1 VSSASAPSAVE
12 TLTLPY
18 DDLVR
23 KVIAHHRAQGE
34 LVDFWLMKRGAIVG
48 MYRVRKSER
57 EPWTD
62 LLPTGTSP
70 ASYHKVIQRL
80 APVLFPDRT
89 VVIKAIGRDGPTATV
104 TYESAAQRPRVAS
117 T

>member
-1 VSSASAPSAVE
+1 VGD

-23 KVIAHHRAQGE
+23 RVIAHHRAQGE
-34 LVDFWLMKRGAIVG
+34 LVDFWLMRRGAIVG
-48 MYRVRKSER
+48 MYRVRKSED

-70 ASYHKVIQRL
+70 QTYQKVIQRL
-80 APVLFPDRT
+80 AAVLLPDGDVTIET
-89 VVIKAIGRDGPTATV
+89 VTRDGPTATV
-104 TYESAAQRPRVAS
+104 SYRERSSPSAS
-117 T
+117 S

>member
-1 VSSASAPSAVE
+1 MAE
-12 TLTLPY
+12 TLTFPY
-18 DDLVR
+18 DELVR

-34 LVDFWLMKRGAIVG
+34 LVDFWLMRRGAIVG
-48 MYRVRKSER
+48 MYRVRKSEA

-70 ASYHKVIQRL
+70 QAYRKVIQRL
-80 APVLFPDRT
+80 APVLFPDQSVTIET
-89 VVIKAIGRDGPTATV
+89 VTRDGATAAV
-104 TYESAAQRPRVAS
+104 TYEA